1 MQTTQNDILSFD
13 ASIKGGVKKQS
24 KNAQKGGKED
34 GEFLSMVLDAA
45 AKKGENLSEKD
56 LKEMAKAVNLS
67 AQTAQNQQAKA
78 PVQSTDVKE
87 ILGEEAA
94 ENLFENA
101 TFMQLLQILEMLSGG
116 EKISKF
122 PNFEN
127 RLAKALSNE
136 ATLNELRGAKNLN
149 ELIEIANK
157 LNLGLE
163 NIEVTQVQADELGEM
178 FPSLA
183 KKDFFEP
190 VTPKKNFAFSE
201 LKNKVEEAIN
211 ANEPEPKDTLNKLL
225 AAVQEEQTKPQNK
238 SEATPTK
245 AENNTQ
251 NLAQNA
257 KILREAVKNTN
268 ESTDENEPIL
278 QDEKEQ
284 KPSPKAENEL
294 NLTAAKSEKSVLG
307 QDSKKINLQNL
318 LFPER
323 ENAEEQILTETQSDN
338 GENSEINAMVKD
350 VISNAKAQSRN
361 FQAVRE
367 TFDNFSSN
375 LKEQVAAYKSPFM
388 RFNITLNPLNL
399 GEVEITMV
407 NRGNNLHINFNSNTQ
422 TMNLFLQNQAEFK
435 NSLVNMGF
443 TELEMNFSDQNQQK
457 KEQGQKSYKG
467 SKFNAEDAEHGEPA
481 APRLELVIPRYV

>member
-24 KNAQKGGKED
+24 KSSQKGGKED

-67 AQTAQNQQAKA
+67 AQTAQNQQTKA
-78 PVQSTDVKE
+78 PIQSTDVKE

-163 NIEVTQVQADELGEM
+163 NIEVTQIQVDELGEK
-178 FPSLA
+178 FPNLA

-201 LKNKVEEAIN
+201 LKNKVEETISAS
-211 ANEPEPKDTLNKLL
+211 EPEPKDTLNKLL
-225 AAVQEEQTKPQNK
+225 QEVSKPKTQSNETTTVNEVEEVTEENISALNTKNVKEKP
-238 SEATPTK
+238 
-245 AENNTQ
+245 ENN
-251 NLAQNA
+251 NA
-257 KILREAVKNTN
+257 ADEILKADKKE
-268 ESTDENEPIL
+268 
-278 QDEKEQ
+278 EKR
-284 KPSPKAENEL
+284 
-294 NLTAAKSEKSVLG
+294 V
-307 QDSKKINLQNL
+307 NLQSL
-318 LFPER
+318 LYPER
-323 ENAEEQILTETQSDN
+323 EQDQGEQTEQNSNQNSD
-338 GENSEINAMVKD
+338 SELNAMVKD

-367 TFDNFSSN
+367 TLDNFSSN

-443 TELEMNFSDQNQQK
+443 TELEMNFSDQNQPK

-467 SKFNAEDAEHGEPA
+467 SKFSSDDAEQSEPS
-481 APRLELVIPRYV
+481 APRLELVVPRYV

>member
-34 GEFLSMVLDAA
+34 GAFLSMVLDAA

-67 AQTAQNQQAKA
+67 AQAAQNQQIKA
-78 PVQSTDVKE
+78 PIQSTDVKE

-127 RLAKALSNE
+127 RLAKALSSE
-136 ATLNELRGAKNLN
+136 TTLNELRGAKNLN

-163 NIEVTQVQADELGEM
+163 NIEVTQAQADELGEK

-225 AAVQEEQTKPQNK
+225 AAVQEEQNK
-238 SEATPTK
+238 AQPKDVGAK
-245 AENNTQ
+245 AQDTQ
-251 NLAQNA
+251 NLAQNS
-257 KILREAVKNTN
+257 KIIKEAVKN
-268 ESTDENEPIL
+268 E
-278 QDEKEQ
+278 DEKEANLKDE
-284 KPSPKAENEL
+284 KPNLKAEGEL
-294 NLTAAKSEKSVLG
+294 NLTAAKSEKSGLG

-323 ENAEEQILTETQSDN
+323 ESAEEEVLTEPQSE
-338 GENSEINAMVKD
+338 GSENSELNAMVKD
-350 VISNAKAQSRN
+350 VISNAKAQTRN

-407 NRGNNLHINFNSNTQ
+407 NRGNNLHINFSSNTQ

-467 SKFNAEDAEHGEPA
+467 SKFNADGTEQVEAA
-481 APRLELVIPRYV
+481 APRLELVVPRYV

>member
-34 GEFLSMVLDAA
+34 GVFLSMVLDAA

-67 AQTAQNQQAKA
+67 AQTAQNGQIKA
-78 PVQSTDVKE
+78 PIQSTDVKE

-127 RLAKALSNE
+127 RLAKALSSE
-136 ATLNELRGAKNLN
+136 TTLNELRGAKNLN

-163 NIEVTQVQADELGEM
+163 NIEVTQAQADELGEK

-225 AAVQEEQTKPQNK
+225 AAVQEEQNK
-238 SEATPTK
+238 AQPKDANTK
-245 AENNTQ
+245 AQDTQ
-251 NLAQNA
+251 NLAQNS
-257 KILREAVKNTN
+257 KIIKEAVKN
-268 ESTDENEPIL
+268 E
-278 QDEKEQ
+278 DEKEVNLKDE
-284 KPSPKAENEL
+284 KPNLKAESEL
-294 NLTAAKSEKSVLG
+294 NLTAVKSEKSGLG

-323 ENAEEQILTETQSDN
+323 ESVEEQVLTEPQSD
-338 GENSEINAMVKD
+338 GSENSELNAMVKD
-350 VISNAKAQSRN
+350 VISNAKAQTRN

-367 TFDNFSSN
+367 TLDNFSSN

-407 NRGNNLHINFNSNTQ
+407 NRGNNLHINFSSNTQ

-443 TELEMNFSDQNQQK
+443 TELEMTFSDQNQQK

-467 SKFNAEDAEHGEPA
+467 SKFNADGTEQVEAA
-481 APRLELVIPRYV
+481 APRLELVVPRYV

>member
-24 KNAQKGGKED
+24 KSSQKGSKED
-34 GEFLSMVLDAA
+34 GAFLSMVLDAA

-67 AQTAQNQQAKA
+67 AQTAQNQQTKV
-78 PVQSTDVKE
+78 PIQSTDVKE

-94 ENLFENA
+94 ESLFENA

-163 NIEVTQVQADELGEM
+163 NIEVTQAQADELGEK

-190 VTPKKNFAFSE
+190 VVPKKNFAFSE
-201 LKNKVEEAIN
+201 LKNKVEETIS

-225 AAVQEEQTKPQNK
+225 QEVSKPKTQSNETTTVNEVEEVTEENISALNTKNVKEKP
-238 SEATPTK
+238 
-245 AENNTQ
+245 ENN
-251 NLAQNA
+251 NA
-257 KILREAVKNTN
+257 ADEILKADKKE
-268 ESTDENEPIL
+268 
-278 QDEKEQ
+278 EKR
-284 KPSPKAENEL
+284 
-294 NLTAAKSEKSVLG
+294 V
-307 QDSKKINLQNL
+307 NLQSL
-318 LFPER
+318 LYPER
-323 ENAEEQILTETQSDN
+323 EQDQGEQTEQNSNQNSD
-338 GENSEINAMVKD
+338 SELNAMIKD

>member
-1 MQTTQNDILSFD
+1 MQMTQNDILSFD
-13 ASIKGGVKKQS
+13 ASIKGGVKKQGKS
-24 KNAQKGGKED
+24 SQKSGKED

-67 AQTAQNQQAKA
+67 AQTTQNQQTKA
-78 PVQSTDVKE
+78 PIQSADVKE

-136 ATLNELRGAKNLN
+136 NILNELRGAKNLN

-163 NIEVTQVQADELGEM
+163 NIEVTQVQADELSEK
-178 FPSLA
+178 FPNLA

-190 VTPKKNFAFSE
+190 VTPKKNLALGE
-201 LKNKVEEAIN
+201 LKNKVEETIN
-211 ANEPEPKDTLNKLL
+211 AKDQGPKDTLNKLL
-225 AAVQEEQTKPQNK
+225 AAVQEEQAKPQNK
-238 SEATPTK
+238 PETAAAK
-245 AENNTQ
+245 VENNTQ

-257 KILREAVKNTN
+257 KILSEAAKN
-268 ESTDENEPIL
+268 TDENAG
-278 QDEKEQ
+278 EKESISKDKKQ
-284 KPSPKAENEL
+284 KPSPKAESEL
-294 NLTAAKSEKSVLG
+294 NLTSAKNEKSGLNL
-307 QDSKKINLQNL
+307 DAKKINLQNL
-318 LFPER
+318 LFSER
-323 ENAEEQILTETQSDN
+323 EGAREQILTEPQSGDS
-338 GENSEINAMVKD
+338 ENSELNAMVKD
-350 VISNAKAQSRN
+350 IISNAKVQSKN
-361 FQAVRE
+361 LGAVRE

-399 GEVEITMV
+399 GEVEIMMV

-467 SKFNAEDAEHGEPA
+467 SKFSAEDAEQGELI

>member
-24 KNAQKGGKED
+24 KSSQKGGKED

-67 AQTAQNQQAKA
+67 AQTTQNQQTK
-78 PVQSTDVKE
+78 PPIQSTDVKE

-163 NIEVTQVQADELGEM
+163 NIEVTQVQADELGEK

-183 KKDFFEP
+183 KQDFFEP
-190 VTPKKNFAFSE
+190 VTPKKNFVFSE
-201 LKNKVEEAIN
+201 LKNKVEETIN

-225 AAVQEEQTKPQNK
+225 QEVSK
-238 SEATPTK
+238 SKTQSNETTTVNK
-245 AENNTQ
+245 AEEITEENISTPNTKNVKEKPENNNAADEILKADKKEEKRV
-251 NLAQNA
+251 NLH
-257 KILREAVKNTN
+257 
-268 ESTDENEPIL
+268 S
-278 QDEKEQ
+278 
-284 KPSPKAENEL
+284 
-294 NLTAAKSEKSVLG
+294 
-307 QDSKKINLQNL
+307 L
-318 LFPER
+318 LYPER
-323 ENAEEQILTETQSDN
+323 EQDQGEQTEQNSNQNSD
-338 GENSEINAMVKD
+338 SELNAMVKD
-350 VISNAKAQSRN
+350 VISNAKAQTRN

-443 TELEMNFSDQNQQK
+443 TELEMNFSDQNQPK

-467 SKFNAEDAEHGEPA
+467 SKFNADDAEQGEAA
-481 APRLELVIPRYV
+481 APRLELVVPRYV

>member
-34 GEFLSMVLDAA
+34 GAFLSMVLDAA

-67 AQTAQNQQAKA
+67 TQTAQNQQTKA
-78 PVQSTDVKE
+78 PIQSTDVKE

-127 RLAKALSNE
+127 RLAKALSSE
-136 ATLNELRGAKNLN
+136 TTLNELRGAKNLN

-163 NIEVTQVQADELGEM
+163 NIEVTQAQADELGEK

-225 AAVQEEQTKPQNK
+225 AAVQEEQNK
-238 SEATPTK
+238 AQPKDVGAK
-245 AENNTQ
+245 AQDTQ
-251 NLAQNA
+251 NLAQNS
-257 KILREAVKNTN
+257 KIIKEAVKN
-268 ESTDENEPIL
+268 E
-278 QDEKEQ
+278 DEKEANLKDE
-284 KPSPKAENEL
+284 KPNLKAEGEL
-294 NLTAAKSEKSVLG
+294 NLTAAKSEKSGLG

-323 ENAEEQILTETQSDN
+323 ESAEEEVLTEPQSE
-338 GENSEINAMVKD
+338 GSENSELNAMVKD
-350 VISNAKAQSRN
+350 VISNAKAQTRN

-407 NRGNNLHINFNSNTQ
+407 NRGNNLHINFSSNTQ

-467 SKFNAEDAEHGEPA
+467 SKFNADGTEQVEAA
-481 APRLELVIPRYV
+481 APRLELVVPRYV

>member
-67 AQTAQNQQAKA
+67 AQTAQNQQTKA
-78 PVQSTDVKE
+78 PIQSTDVKE

-127 RLAKALSNE
+127 RLAKALSSE
-136 ATLNELRGAKNLN
+136 TTLNELRGAKNLN

-163 NIEVTQVQADELGEM
+163 NIEVTQAQADELGEK
-178 FPSLA
+178 FPNLA

-190 VTPKKNFAFSE
+190 VVPKKNFAFSE

-211 ANEPEPKDTLNKLL
+211 ANEPAPKDTLNKLL
-225 AAVQEEQTKPQNK
+225 QEVSKPKTQSNETTTVNKAEEVTEENISALNTKNIKEKPENNSAADEILKADKKEEKRVNLQSLLYPDREQDQGEQTKQN
-238 SEATPTK
+238 S
-245 AENNTQ
+245 NQ
-251 NLAQNA
+251 N
-257 KILREAVKNTN
+257 
-268 ESTDENEPIL
+268 SD
-278 QDEKEQ
+278 
-284 KPSPKAENEL
+284 NEL
-294 NLTAAKSEKSVLG
+294 
-307 QDSKKINLQNL
+307 
-318 LFPER
+318 
-323 ENAEEQILTETQSDN
+323 
-338 GENSEINAMVKD
+338 NAMVKD

-407 NRGNNLHINFNSNTQ
+407 NRGNNLHINFSSNTQ

-443 TELEMNFSDQNQQK
+443 TELEMNFSDQNQPK

-467 SKFNAEDAEHGEPA
+467 SKFSSDGTEQVEAA
-481 APRLELVIPRYV
+481 APRLELVVPRYV

>member
-34 GEFLSMVLDAA
+34 GAFLSMVLDAA

-67 AQTAQNQQAKA
+67 TQTAQNGQIKA
-78 PVQSTDVKE
+78 PIQSTDVKE

-127 RLAKALSNE
+127 RLAKALSSE
-136 ATLNELRGAKNLN
+136 TTLNELRGAKNLN

-163 NIEVTQVQADELGEM
+163 NIEVTQAQADELGEK

-225 AAVQEEQTKPQNK
+225 AAVQEEQNK
-238 SEATPTK
+238 AQPKDVGAK
-245 AENNTQ
+245 AQDTQ
-251 NLAQNA
+251 NLAQNS
-257 KILREAVKNTN
+257 KIIKEAVKN
-268 ESTDENEPIL
+268 E
-278 QDEKEQ
+278 DEKEANLKDE
-284 KPSPKAENEL
+284 KPNLKAEGEL
-294 NLTAAKSEKSVLG
+294 NLTAAKSEKSGLG

-323 ENAEEQILTETQSDN
+323 ESAEEEVLTEPQSE
-338 GENSEINAMVKD
+338 GSENSELNAMVKD
-350 VISNAKAQSRN
+350 VISNAKAQTRN

-407 NRGNNLHINFNSNTQ
+407 NRGNNLHINFSSNTQ
-422 TMNLFLQNQAEFK
+422 TMNLFLQNQTEFK

-443 TELEMNFSDQNQQK
+443 TELEMNFSDQNQPK

-467 SKFNAEDAEHGEPA
+467 SKFNADDAEQGEAA
-481 APRLELVIPRYV
+481 APRLELVVPRYV

>member
-34 GEFLSMVLDAA
+34 GAFLSMVLDAA

-67 AQTAQNQQAKA
+67 AQTVQNGQIKA
-78 PVQSTDVKE
+78 PIQSTDVKE

-127 RLAKALSNE
+127 RLAKVLSSE
-136 ATLNELRGAKNLN
+136 TTLNELRGAKNLN

-163 NIEVTQVQADELGEM
+163 NIEVTQEQADGLGEK

-225 AAVQEEQTKPQNK
+225 AAVQEEQNK
-238 SEATPTK
+238 TQPKDANAK
-245 AENNTQ
+245 AQDAQ
-251 NLAQNA
+251 NLAQNS
-257 KILREAVKNTN
+257 KIIKEAVKN
-268 ESTDENEPIL
+268 E
-278 QDEKEQ
+278 DEKEANLKDE
-284 KPSPKAENEL
+284 KPNLKAESEL
-294 NLTAAKSEKSVLG
+294 NLTAAKSEKSGLS

-323 ENAEEQILTETQSDN
+323 ENAEEQILTETQSE
-338 GENSEINAMVKD
+338 GSENSELNAMVKD
-350 VISNAKAQSRN
+350 VISNAKAQTRN

-467 SKFNAEDAEHGEPA
+467 SKFNAGGAEQGEAA
-481 APRLELVIPRYV
+481 APRLELVVPRYV

>member
-24 KNAQKGGKED
+24 KSSQKGGKED
-34 GEFLSMVLDAA
+34 GAFLSMVLDAA

-67 AQTAQNQQAKA
+67 AQTAQNQQTKA
-78 PVQSTDVKE
+78 PIQSTDVKE

-127 RLAKALSNE
+127 RLAKALSSE
-136 ATLNELRGAKNLN
+136 TTLNELRGAKNLN

-163 NIEVTQVQADELGEM
+163 NIEVTQAQADELGEK
-178 FPSLA
+178 FPNLA

-201 LKNKVEEAIN
+201 LKNKVEETISAS
-211 ANEPEPKDTLNKLL
+211 EPEPKDTLNKLL
-225 AAVQEEQTKPQNK
+225 AAVQEEQNK
-238 SEATPTK
+238 ARPKDANAK
-245 AENNTQ
+245 AQDAQ
-251 NLAQNA
+251 NLAQNSKIIKEAA
-257 KILREAVKNTN
+257 KNDGEKETN
-268 ESTDENEPIL
+268 L
-278 QDEKEQ
+278 KDEK
-284 KPSPKAENEL
+284 PNLKAENEL

-323 ENAEEQILTETQSDN
+323 ENAKEQVLTETQSDN
-338 GENSEINAMVKD
+338 GENSELNAMVKD
-350 VISNAKAQSRN
+350 IISNAKAQSRN

-407 NRGNNLHINFNSNTQ
+407 NRGNNLHINFSSNTQ

-467 SKFNAEDAEHGEPA
+467 SKFNADNAEQGEAA
-481 APRLELVIPRYV
+481 APRLELVVPRYV

>member
-34 GEFLSMVLDAA
+34 GAFLSMVLDAA

-67 AQTAQNQQAKA
+67 TQTAQNGQIKA
-78 PVQSTDVKE
+78 PIQSTDVKE

-127 RLAKALSNE
+127 RLAKALSSE
-136 ATLNELRGAKNLN
+136 TTLNELRGAKNLN

-163 NIEVTQVQADELGEM
+163 NIEVTQEQADELGEK
-178 FPSLA
+178 FPNLA

-201 LKNKVEEAIN
+201 IKNKVEETISAS
-211 ANEPEPKDTLNKLL
+211 EPEPKDTLNKLL
-225 AAVQEEQTKPQNK
+225 AAVQEEQNK
-238 SEATPTK
+238 AQPKDANAK
-245 AENNTQ
+245 AQDAQ
-251 NLAQNA
+251 NLAQNS
-257 KILREAVKNTN
+257 KIIKEAVKNDGEKETN
-268 ESTDENEPIL
+268 L
-278 QDEKEQ
+278 KDEK
-284 KPSPKAENEL
+284 PNLKAESEL

-338 GENSEINAMVKD
+338 GENSELNAMVKD

-407 NRGNNLHINFNSNTQ
+407 NRGNNLHINFSSNTQ

-467 SKFNAEDAEHGEPA
+467 SKFNAGGTEQVEAA
-481 APRLELVIPRYV
+481 APRLELVVPRYV

>member
-34 GEFLSMVLDAA
+34 GAFLSMVLDAA

-67 AQTAQNQQAKA
+67 AQTVQNGQIKA
-78 PVQSTDVKE
+78 PIQSTDVKE

-127 RLAKALSNE
+127 RLAKALSSE
-136 ATLNELRGAKNLN
+136 TTLNELRGAKNLN

-163 NIEVTQVQADELGEM
+163 NIEVTQAQADELGEK
-178 FPSLA
+178 FPNLA

-190 VTPKKNFAFSE
+190 VAPKKNFAFSE
-201 LKNKVEEAIN
+201 LKNKVEETIN
-211 ANEPEPKDTLNKLL
+211 ASEPEPKDTLNKLL
-225 AAVQEEQTKPQNK
+225 AAVQEEQNK
-238 SEATPTK
+238 AQPKDANAK
-245 AENNTQ
+245 AQDAQ
-251 NLAQNA
+251 NLAQNS
-257 KILREAVKNTN
+257 KIIKEAVKN
-268 ESTDENEPIL
+268 E
-278 QDEKEQ
+278 DEKEANLKDE
-284 KPSPKAENEL
+284 KPNLKAEGEL
-294 NLTAAKSEKSVLG
+294 NLTAAKSEKSGLG

-323 ENAEEQILTETQSDN
+323 ENAEEQILTETQSE
-338 GENSEINAMVKD
+338 GSENSELNAMVKD
-350 VISNAKAQSRN
+350 VISNAKAQTRN

-467 SKFNAEDAEHGEPA
+467 SKFNAGGAEQGEAA
-481 APRLELVIPRYV
+481 APRLELVVPRYV

>member
-24 KNAQKGGKED
+24 KSSQKGGKED
-34 GEFLSMVLDAA
+34 GAFLSMVLDAA

-67 AQTAQNQQAKA
+67 TQTAQNQQTKA
-78 PVQSTDVKE
+78 PIQSTDVKE

-101 TFMQLLQILEMLSGG
+101 TFMQLLQILDMLSGG

-127 RLAKALSNE
+127 RLAKALSSE
-136 ATLNELRGAKNLN
+136 TTLNELRGAKNLN

-163 NIEVTQVQADELGEM
+163 NIEVTQAQADELGEK

-190 VTPKKNFAFSE
+190 VVPKKNFAFSE
-201 LKNKVEEAIN
+201 LKNKVEETISAS
-211 ANEPEPKDTLNKLL
+211 EPEPKDTLNKLL
-225 AAVQEEQTKPQNK
+225 AAVQEEQNK
-238 SEATPTK
+238 AQPKDANAK
-245 AENNTQ
+245 AQDAQ
-251 NLAQNA
+251 NLAQNS
-257 KILREAVKNTN
+257 KIIKEAVKNDGEKETN
-268 ESTDENEPIL
+268 L
-278 QDEKEQ
+278 KDEK
-284 KPSPKAENEL
+284 PNLKAESEL

-323 ENAEEQILTETQSDN
+323 ENNEEQILTETQSDN
-338 GENSEINAMVKD
+338 GENSELNAMVKD

-407 NRGNNLHINFNSNTQ
+407 NRGNNLHINFSSNTQ

-443 TELEMNFSDQNQQK
+443 TELEMNFSDQNQPK
-457 KEQGQKSYKG
+457 KSKG
-467 SKFNAEDAEHGEPA
+467 KRATKAPNLAPTTPSKVNR
-481 APRLELVIPRYV
+481 PRLV

>member
-34 GEFLSMVLDAA
+34 GAFLSMVLDAA

-67 AQTAQNQQAKA
+67 AQTAQNQQTKA
-78 PVQSTDVKE
+78 PIQSTDVKE

-127 RLAKALSNE
+127 RLAKALSSE
-136 ATLNELRGAKNLN
+136 TTLNELRGAKNLN

-163 NIEVTQVQADELGEM
+163 NIEVTQAQADELGEK
-178 FPSLA
+178 FPNLA

-190 VTPKKNFAFSE
+190 VAPKKNFAFSE

-211 ANEPEPKDTLNKLL
+211 ASEPEPKDTLNKLL
-225 AAVQEEQTKPQNK
+225 AVVQEEQNK
-238 SEATPTK
+238 ARPKDANAK
-245 AENNTQ
+245 AQDAQ
-251 NLAQNA
+251 NLAQNS
-257 KILREAVKNTN
+257 KIIKEAVKN
-268 ESTDENEPIL
+268 E
-278 QDEKEQ
+278 DEKEANLKEE
-284 KPSPKAENEL
+284 KPNLKAESEL
-294 NLTAAKSEKSVLG
+294 NLSAAKSEKSVLG

-323 ENAEEQILTETQSDN
+323 ESAEEQVLTEPQSE
-338 GENSEINAMVKD
+338 GSENSELNAMVKD
-350 VISNAKAQSRN
+350 VISNAKAQTRN

-407 NRGNNLHINFNSNTQ
+407 NRGNNLHINFSSNTQ

-467 SKFNAEDAEHGEPA
+467 SKFNAGGTEQVEAA
-481 APRLELVIPRYV
+481 APRLELVVPRYV

>member
-24 KNAQKGGKED
+24 KSSQKGGKED

-67 AQTAQNQQAKA
+67 AQTAQKQQTKA
-78 PVQSTDVKE
+78 PIQSTDVKE

-127 RLAKALSNE
+127 RLAKALSSE
-136 ATLNELRGAKNLN
+136 TTLNELRGAKNLN

-163 NIEVTQVQADELGEM
+163 NIEVTQEQADELGEK
-178 FPSLA
+178 FPNLA

-225 AAVQEEQTKPQNK
+225 AAVQEEQNK
-238 SEATPTK
+238 ARPKDANAK
-245 AENNTQ
+245 AQDAQ
-251 NLAQNA
+251 NLAQNS
-257 KILREAVKNTN
+257 KIIKEAVKN
-268 ESTDENEPIL
+268 E
-278 QDEKEQ
+278 DEKEANLKDE
-284 KPSPKAENEL
+284 KPNLKAESEL
-294 NLTAAKSEKSVLG
+294 NLTAAKSEKSVLS

-323 ENAEEQILTETQSDN
+323 ESAEEQVLTEPQSE
-338 GENSEINAMVKD
+338 GSENSELNAMVKD
-350 VISNAKAQSRN
+350 VISNAKAQTRN

-407 NRGNNLHINFNSNTQ
+407 NRGNNLHINFSSNTQ

-467 SKFNAEDAEHGEPA
+467 SKFNAGGTEQGEPV
-481 APRLELVIPRYV
+481 APRLELVVPRYV

>member
-24 KNAQKGGKED
+24 KSSQKGGRED
-34 GEFLSMVLDAA
+34 GAFLSMVLDAA

-56 LKEMAKAVNLS
+56 LKEIAKAVNLS
-67 AQTAQNQQAKA
+67 AQTAQNQQTKA
-78 PVQSTDVKE
+78 PIQSTDVKE

-127 RLAKALSNE
+127 RLAKALSSE
-136 ATLNELRGAKNLN
+136 TTLNELRGAKNLN

-163 NIEVTQVQADELGEM
+163 NIEVTQAQADELGEK
-178 FPSLA
+178 FPNLA

-201 LKNKVEEAIN
+201 LKNKVEETISAS
-211 ANEPEPKDTLNKLL
+211 EPEPKDTLNKLL
-225 AAVQEEQTKPQNK
+225 AAVQEEQNK
-238 SEATPTK
+238 AQPKDANAK
-245 AENNTQ
+245 AQDAQ
-251 NLAQNA
+251 NLAQNS
-257 KILREAVKNTN
+257 KIIKEAVKNDGEKETN
-268 ESTDENEPIL
+268 L
-278 QDEKEQ
+278 KDEK
-284 KPSPKAENEL
+284 PNLKAEGDL
-294 NLTAAKSEKSVLG
+294 NLTAAKSEKSGLS

-323 ENAEEQILTETQSDN
+323 ESAEEQVLTETQSDN
-338 GENSEINAMVKD
+338 SENSELNAMVKD

-443 TELEMNFSDQNQQK
+443 TELEMNFSDQNQPK

-467 SKFNAEDAEHGEPA
+467 SKFGSDDAEQSEA
-481 APRLELVIPRYV
+481 SAPSLELVVPRYV

>member
-24 KNAQKGGKED
+24 KNTQKGGKED
-34 GEFLSMVLDAA
+34 GAFLSMVLDAA

-67 AQTAQNQQAKA
+67 AQTAQNGQIKA
-78 PVQSTDVKE
+78 PIQSTDVKE

-127 RLAKALSNE
+127 RLAKALSSE
-136 ATLNELRGAKNLN
+136 TTLNELRGAKNLN

-163 NIEVTQVQADELGEM
+163 NIEVTQAQADELGEK

-225 AAVQEEQTKPQNK
+225 AAVQEEQNK
-238 SEATPTK
+238 SQPKDANAK
-245 AENNTQ
+245 AQDAQ
-251 NLAQNA
+251 NLAQNS
-257 KILREAVKNTN
+257 KIIKEAVKNEGEKEAN
-268 ESTDENEPIL
+268 L
-278 QDEKEQ
+278 KDEK
-284 KPSPKAENEL
+284 PNLKAEGEL
-294 NLTAAKSEKSVLG
+294 NLTAAKSEKSGLG

-323 ENAEEQILTETQSDN
+323 ESAEEEVLTEPQSE
-338 GENSEINAMVKD
+338 GSENSELNAMVKD

-367 TFDNFSSN
+367 TLDNFSSN

-407 NRGNNLHINFNSNTQ
+407 NRGNNLHINFSSNTQ

-467 SKFNAEDAEHGEPA
+467 SKFNAGSTEQVEAA
-481 APRLELVIPRYV
+481 APRLELVVPRYV

>member
-67 AQTAQNQQAKA
+67 AQTAQNGQIKA
-78 PVQSTDVKE
+78 PIQSTDVKE

-127 RLAKALSNE
+127 RLAKALSSE
-136 ATLNELRGAKNLN
+136 TTLNELRGAKNLN

-163 NIEVTQVQADELGEM
+163 NIEVTQEQADELGEK

-225 AAVQEEQTKPQNK
+225 AAVQEEQNK
-238 SEATPTK
+238 ARPKDVGAK
-245 AENNTQ
+245 AQDAQ
-251 NLAQNA
+251 NLAQNS
-257 KILREAVKNTN
+257 KIIKEAVKN
-268 ESTDENEPIL
+268 E
-278 QDEKEQ
+278 DEKEANLKDE
-284 KPSPKAENEL
+284 KPNLKAEGEL
-294 NLTAAKSEKSVLG
+294 NLTAAKSEKSGLG

-323 ENAEEQILTETQSDN
+323 ESAEEQVLTEPQSD
-338 GENSEINAMVKD
+338 GSENSELNAMVKD
-350 VISNAKAQSRN
+350 VISNAKAQTRN

-367 TFDNFSSN
+367 TLDNFSSN

-407 NRGNNLHINFNSNTQ
+407 NRGNNLHINFSSNTQ

-457 KEQGQKSYKG
+457 KEQGQKGYKG
-467 SKFNAEDAEHGEPA
+467 SKFNADGTEQVEAA
-481 APRLELVIPRYV
+481 APRLELVVPRYV

>member
-24 KNAQKGGKED
+24 KSSQKGGKED

-67 AQTAQNQQAKA
+67 AQTAQNQQTKT
-78 PVQSTDVKE
+78 PIQNTDVKE

-94 ENLFENA
+94 ENLFENV

-163 NIEVTQVQADELGEM
+163 NIEVTQVQAEELGEK

-190 VTPKKNFAFSE
+190 VVPKKNFAFSE
-201 LKNKVEEAIN
+201 LKNKVEETIN
-211 ANEPEPKDTLNKLL
+211 ASEPAPKDTLNKLL
-225 AAVQEEQTKPQNK
+225 QEVSKPKTQSN
-238 SEATPTK
+238 ETTTVNK
-245 AENNTQ
+245 AEEVSEENISA
-251 NLAQNA
+251 LNA
-257 KILREAVKNTN
+257 KNVKEKPENNNAADEILKADKKE
-268 ESTDENEPIL
+268 
-278 QDEKEQ
+278 EKR
-284 KPSPKAENEL
+284 
-294 NLTAAKSEKSVLG
+294 V
-307 QDSKKINLQNL
+307 NLQSL
-318 LFPER
+318 LYPER
-323 ENAEEQILTETQSDN
+323 EQDQGEQTEQNSNQNSD
-338 GENSEINAMVKD
+338 SELNAMVKD

-443 TELEMNFSDQNQQK
+443 TELEMNFSDQNQPK
-457 KEQGQKSYKG
+457 KEQGQKSYKD
-467 SKFNAEDAEHGEPA
+467 SKFSSDDAEQGEAA
-481 APRLELVIPRYV
+481 APRLELVVPRYV

>member
-34 GEFLSMVLDAA
+34 GAFLSMVLDAA

-56 LKEMAKAVNLS
+56 LKEIAKAVNLS
-67 AQTAQNQQAKA
+67 AQTVQNGQIKA
-78 PVQSTDVKE
+78 PIQSTDVKE

-94 ENLFENA
+94 KNLFENA

-127 RLAKALSNE
+127 RLAKALSSE
-136 ATLNELRGAKNLN
+136 TTLNELRGAKNLN

-201 LKNKVEEAIN
+201 LKNKVEETIN
-211 ANEPEPKDTLNKLL
+211 ANEPAPKETLNKLL

-238 SEATPTK
+238 PEATPTK

-257 KILREAVKNTN
+257 KILRDAVKNIN
-268 ESTDENEPIL
+268 ESTDESEPIS

-284 KPSPKAENEL
+284 KPNLKAESEL
-294 NLTAAKSEKSVLG
+294 NLTAAKSEKSGLG

-323 ENAEEQILTETQSDN
+323 ESAEEQVLTEPQSE
-338 GENSEINAMVKD
+338 GSENSELNAMVKD

-443 TELEMNFSDQNQQK
+443 TELEMNFSDQNQPK

-467 SKFNAEDAEHGEPA
+467 SKFSSDDADQGEPVV
-481 APRLELVIPRYV
+481 PRLELVVPRYV

>member
-56 LKEMAKAVNLS
+56 LKEIAKAVNLS
-67 AQTAQNQQAKA
+67 AQTVQNGQIKA
-78 PVQSTDVKE
+78 PIQSTDVKE

-94 ENLFENA
+94 KNLFENA

-127 RLAKALSNE
+127 RLAKALSSE
-136 ATLNELRGAKNLN
+136 TTLNELRGAKNLN

-163 NIEVTQVQADELGEM
+163 NIEVTQEQADELGEK

-183 KKDFFEP
+183 KKDFFES
-190 VTPKKNFAFSE
+190 VAPKKNFAFSE
-201 LKNKVEEAIN
+201 LKNKVEEAIS

-225 AAVQEEQTKPQNK
+225 AAVQEEQNK
-238 SEATPTK
+238 ARPKDANAK
-245 AENNTQ
+245 AQDTQ
-251 NLAQNA
+251 NLAQNS
-257 KILREAVKNTN
+257 KIIKEAVKN
-268 ESTDENEPIL
+268 E
-278 QDEKEQ
+278 DEKEANLKDE
-284 KPSPKAENEL
+284 KPNLKAESEL
-294 NLTAAKSEKSVLG
+294 NLTAAKSEKSGFG

-323 ENAEEQILTETQSDN
+323 ESAEEQVLTEPQSE
-338 GENSEINAMVKD
+338 GSENSELNAMVKD
-350 VISNAKAQSRN
+350 VISNAKAQTRN

-407 NRGNNLHINFNSNTQ
+407 NRGNNLHINFSSNTQ

-467 SKFNAEDAEHGEPA
+467 SKFNAGGTEQGEPV
-481 APRLELVIPRYV
+481 APRLELVVPRYV

>member
-24 KNAQKGGKED
+24 KSSQKGGKED

-67 AQTAQNQQAKA
+67 AQTAQNQQTKA
-78 PVQSTDVKE
+78 PIQSTDVKE

-136 ATLNELRGAKNLN
+136 TTLNELRGAKNLN

-163 NIEVTQVQADELGEM
+163 NIEVTQAQADELGEK

-190 VTPKKNFAFSE
+190 ITPKKNFAFSE
-201 LKNKVEEAIN
+201 LKNKVEETIS

-225 AAVQEEQTKPQNK
+225 QEVSKPKTQNSETVAVN
-238 SEATPTK
+238 K
-245 AENNTQ
+245 AEEVTEENISALNTKNVKEKPENN
-251 NLAQNA
+251 NA
-257 KILREAVKNTN
+257 ADEILK
-268 ESTDENEPIL
+268 TDKKE
-278 QDEKEQ
+278 EKR
-284 KPSPKAENEL
+284 
-294 NLTAAKSEKSVLG
+294 V
-307 QDSKKINLQNL
+307 NLQSL
-318 LFPER
+318 LYPER
-323 ENAEEQILTETQSDN
+323 EQDQGEQTEQNSNQNSD
-338 GENSEINAMVKD
+338 SELNAMVKD
-350 VISNAKAQSRN
+350 VISNAKAQTRN

-443 TELEMNFSDQNQQK
+443 TELEMNFSDQNQPK

-467 SKFNAEDAEHGEPA
+467 SKFSSDDTEQGEPT
-481 APRLELVIPRYV
+481 APRLELVVPRYV

>member
-1 MQTTQNDILSFD
+1 MQMTQNDILSFD
-13 ASIKGGVKKQS
+13 ASIKGGVKKQGKS
-24 KNAQKGGKED
+24 SQKSGKED

-67 AQTAQNQQAKA
+67 AQTAQNQQTKA
-78 PVQSTDVKE
+78 PIQSTDVKE

-136 ATLNELRGAKNLN
+136 TILNELRGAKNLN

-163 NIEVTQVQADELGEM
+163 NIEVTQVQADELSEK
-178 FPSLA
+178 FPNLA

-190 VTPKKNFAFSE
+190 VTPKKNLALGE
-201 LKNKVEEAIN
+201 LKNKVEDTIN
-211 ANEPEPKDTLNKLL
+211 AKDQDPKDTLNKLL
-225 AAVQEEQTKPQNK
+225 AAVQEEQAKPQNK
-238 SEATPTK
+238 PETAAAK
-245 AENNTQ
+245 VENNTQ

-257 KILREAVKNTN
+257 KILSEAAKN
-268 ESTDENEPIL
+268 TDENAG
-278 QDEKEQ
+278 EKESISKDKKQ
-284 KPSPKAENEL
+284 KPSPKAESEL
-294 NLTAAKSEKSVLG
+294 NLTSAKNEKSGLNL
-307 QDSKKINLQNL
+307 DAKKINLQNL
-318 LFPER
+318 LFSER
-323 ENAEEQILTETQSDN
+323 EGAREQILTEPQS
-338 GENSEINAMVKD
+338 GQSEDSELNAMVKD
-350 VISNAKAQSRN
+350 VILNAKAQSKN
-361 FQAVRE
+361 LGAVRE

-399 GEVEITMV
+399 GEVEIMMV

-467 SKFNAEDAEHGEPA
+467 SKFSAEDAEQGELI

>member
-1 MQTTQNDILSFD
+1 MQMTQNDILSFD
-13 ASIKGGVKKQS
+13 ASIKGGVKKQGKS
-24 KNAQKGGKED
+24 SQKSGKED

-67 AQTAQNQQAKA
+67 AQTTQNQQTKA
-78 PVQSTDVKE
+78 PIQSADVKE

-136 ATLNELRGAKNLN
+136 TILNELRGAKNLN

-163 NIEVTQVQADELGEM
+163 NIEVTQVQADELSEK
-178 FPSLA
+178 FPNLA

-190 VTPKKNFAFSE
+190 VTPKKNLALGE
-201 LKNKVEEAIN
+201 LKNKVEETIN
-211 ANEPEPKDTLNKLL
+211 AKEQSPKDTLNKLL
-225 AAVQEEQTKPQNK
+225 AAVQEEQAKPQNK
-238 SEATPTK
+238 PETAAAK
-245 AENNTQ
+245 VENNTQ

-257 KILREAVKNTN
+257 KILSEAAKN
-268 ESTDENEPIL
+268 TDENAG
-278 QDEKEQ
+278 EKESISKDKKQ
-284 KPSPKAENEL
+284 KPSPKAESEL
-294 NLTAAKSEKSVLG
+294 NLTSAKNEKSGLNL
-307 QDSKKINLQNL
+307 DAKKINLQNL
-318 LFPER
+318 LFSER
-323 ENAEEQILTETQSDN
+323 EGAREQILTEPQSGDS
-338 GENSEINAMVKD
+338 ENSELNAMVKD
-350 VISNAKAQSRN
+350 VILNAKAQSKN
-361 FQAVRE
+361 LGAVRE

-399 GEVEITMV
+399 GEVEIMMV

-467 SKFNAEDAEHGEPA
+467 TKFSAEDAEQGELI
-481 APRLELVIPRYV
+481 APRLELVVPRYV

>member
-24 KNAQKGGKED
+24 KSSQKGGKED

-67 AQTAQNQQAKA
+67 AQTAQNQQTKA
-78 PVQSTDVKE
+78 PIQSTDVKE

-101 TFMQLLQILEMLSGG
+101 TFMQLLQILEILSGG

-127 RLAKALSNE
+127 RLAKALSSE
-136 ATLNELRGAKNLN
+136 TTLNELRGAKNLN

-163 NIEVTQVQADELGEM
+163 NIEVTQEQADELGEK

-190 VTPKKNFAFSE
+190 VAPKKNFAFSE
-201 LKNKVEEAIN
+201 LKNKVEETIN
-211 ANEPEPKDTLNKLL
+211 ANEPEPINKLL
-225 AAVQEEQTKPQNK
+225 AAVQEEQKKTQPKDAN
-238 SEATPTK
+238 AK
-245 AENNTQ
+245 AQDAQ
-251 NLAQNA
+251 NLAQNS
-257 KILREAVKNTN
+257 KIIKEAVKN
-268 ESTDENEPIL
+268 E
-278 QDEKEQ
+278 DEKEANLKEE
-284 KPSPKAENEL
+284 KPNLKAESEL
-294 NLTAAKSEKSVLG
+294 NLSAAKSEKSGLG

-338 GENSEINAMVKD
+338 GENNELNAMVKD
-350 VISNAKAQSRN
+350 VISNAKAQTRN

-407 NRGNNLHINFNSNTQ
+407 NRGNNLHINFSSNTQ

-457 KEQGQKSYKG
+457 KEQGQKNYKG
-467 SKFNAEDAEHGEPA
+467 SKFNAGGTEQVEAA
-481 APRLELVIPRYV
+481 APRLELVVPRYV

>member
-34 GEFLSMVLDAA
+34 GAFLSMVLDAA

-67 AQTAQNQQAKA
+67 AQTAQNGQIKA
-78 PVQSTDVKE
+78 PIQSTDVKE

-127 RLAKALSNE
+127 RLAKALSSE
-136 ATLNELRGAKNLN
+136 TTLNELRGAKNLN

-163 NIEVTQVQADELGEM
+163 NIEVTQEQADELGEK

-190 VTPKKNFAFSE
+190 VTLKKNFAFSE

-225 AAVQEEQTKPQNK
+225 AAVQEEQNK
-238 SEATPTK
+238 ARPKDANTK
-245 AENNTQ
+245 AQDTQ
-251 NLAQNA
+251 NLAQNS
-257 KILREAVKNTN
+257 KIIKEAVKN
-268 ESTDENEPIL
+268 E
-278 QDEKEQ
+278 DEKEANLKDE
-284 KPSPKAENEL
+284 KPNLKAEGEL
-294 NLTAAKSEKSVLG
+294 NLTAAKSEKSGLG

-323 ENAEEQILTETQSDN
+323 ESAEEQVLTEPQSD
-338 GENSEINAMVKD
+338 GSKNSELNAMVKD
-350 VISNAKAQSRN
+350 VISNAKAQTRN

-367 TFDNFSSN
+367 TLDNFSSN

-407 NRGNNLHINFNSNTQ
+407 NRGNNLHINFSSNTQ

-467 SKFNAEDAEHGEPA
+467 SKFNADGADQVEAA
-481 APRLELVIPRYV
+481 APRLELVVPRYV

>member
-34 GEFLSMVLDAA
+34 GAFLSMVLDAA

-67 AQTAQNQQAKA
+67 AQTVQNGQIKA
-78 PVQSTDVKE
+78 PIQSTDVKE

-127 RLAKALSNE
+127 RLAKALSSE
-136 ATLNELRGAKNLN
+136 TTLNELRGAKNLN

-163 NIEVTQVQADELGEM
+163 NIEVTQEQADELGEK

-201 LKNKVEEAIN
+201 LKNKVEETIN
-211 ANEPEPKDTLNKLL
+211 ASEPEPKDTLNKLL
-225 AAVQEEQTKPQNK
+225 AAVQEEQNK
-238 SEATPTK
+238 AQPKDANAK
-245 AENNTQ
+245 AQDVQ
-251 NLAQNA
+251 NLAQNS
-257 KILREAVKNTN
+257 KIIKEAVKN
-268 ESTDENEPIL
+268 E
-278 QDEKEQ
+278 DEKEANLKDE
-284 KPSPKAENEL
+284 KPNLKAESEL
-294 NLTAAKSEKSVLG
+294 NLTAAKSEKSGLG

-323 ENAEEQILTETQSDN
+323 ESAEEQVLTEPQSE
-338 GENSEINAMVKD
+338 GSENSELNAMAKD
-350 VISNAKAQSRN
+350 VISNAKAQTRN

-407 NRGNNLHINFNSNTQ
+407 NRGNNLHINFSSNTQ

-467 SKFNAEDAEHGEPA
+467 SKFNAGGTEQVEAA
-481 APRLELVIPRYV
+481 APRLELVVPRYV

>member
-67 AQTAQNQQAKA
+67 AQTAQSGQTKA
-78 PVQSTDVKE
+78 PIQSTDVKE

-127 RLAKALSNE
+127 RLAKALSSE
-136 ATLNELRGAKNLN
+136 TTLNELRGAKNLN

-163 NIEVTQVQADELGEM
+163 NIEVTQAQADELGEK

-225 AAVQEEQTKPQNK
+225 AAVQEEQNK
-238 SEATPTK
+238 ARPKDIGAK
-245 AENNTQ
+245 AQDTQ
-251 NLAQNA
+251 NLAQNS
-257 KILREAVKNTN
+257 KIIKEAVKN
-268 ESTDENEPIL
+268 E
-278 QDEKEQ
+278 DEKEANLKDE
-284 KPSPKAENEL
+284 KPNLKAESEL
-294 NLTAAKSEKSVLG
+294 NLTAAKSEKSGLG

-323 ENAEEQILTETQSDN
+323 ESAEEEVLTEPQSD
-338 GENSEINAMVKD
+338 GSENSELNAMVKD
-350 VISNAKAQSRN
+350 VISNAKAQTRN

-407 NRGNNLHINFNSNTQ
+407 NRGNNLHINFSSNTQ

-457 KEQGQKSYKG
+457 KEQGQKSYKNN
-467 SKFNAEDAEHGEPA
+467 SKFDLDDDITMPA
-481 APRLELVIPRYV
+481 PSLELVIPRYV

>member
-34 GEFLSMVLDAA
+34 GVFLSMVLDAA

-67 AQTAQNQQAKA
+67 AQTAQNGQIKA
-78 PVQSTDVKE
+78 PIQSTDVKE

-127 RLAKALSNE
+127 RLAKALSSE
-136 ATLNELRGAKNLN
+136 TTLNELRGAKNLN

-163 NIEVTQVQADELGEM
+163 NIEVTQAQADELGEK
-178 FPSLA
+178 FPNLA

-225 AAVQEEQTKPQNK
+225 AAVQEEQNK
-238 SEATPTK
+238 TQPKDANAK
-245 AENNTQ
+245 AQDAQ
-251 NLAQNA
+251 NLAQNS
-257 KILREAVKNTN
+257 KIIKEAVKN
-268 ESTDENEPIL
+268 E
-278 QDEKEQ
+278 DEKEVNLKDE
-284 KPSPKAENEL
+284 KPNLKAESEL
-294 NLTAAKSEKSVLG
+294 NLTAVKSEKSGLG

-323 ENAEEQILTETQSDN
+323 ESAEEEVLTEPQSE
-338 GENSEINAMVKD
+338 GSENSELNAMVKD
-350 VISNAKAQSRN
+350 VISNAKAQTRN

-367 TFDNFSSN
+367 TLDNFSSN

-407 NRGNNLHINFNSNTQ
+407 NRGNNLHINFSSNTQ

-467 SKFNAEDAEHGEPA
+467 SKFNADGTEQVEAA
-481 APRLELVIPRYV
+481 APRLELVVPRYV

>member
-34 GEFLSMVLDAA
+34 GVFLSMVLDAA

-67 AQTAQNQQAKA
+67 AQTAQNGQIKA
-78 PVQSTDVKE
+78 PIQSTDVKE

-127 RLAKALSNE
+127 RLAKALSSE
-136 ATLNELRGAKNLN
+136 TTLNELRGAKNLN
-149 ELIEIANK
+149 ELIGIANK

-163 NIEVTQVQADELGEM
+163 NIEVTQAQADELGEK

-225 AAVQEEQTKPQNK
+225 AAVQEEQNK
-238 SEATPTK
+238 AQPKDANTK
-245 AENNTQ
+245 AQDTQ
-251 NLAQNA
+251 NLAQNS
-257 KILREAVKNTN
+257 KIIKEAVKN
-268 ESTDENEPIL
+268 E
-278 QDEKEQ
+278 DEKEVNLKDE
-284 KPSPKAENEL
+284 KPNLKAESEL
-294 NLTAAKSEKSVLG
+294 NLTAVKSEKSGLG

-323 ENAEEQILTETQSDN
+323 ESVEEQVLTEPQSD
-338 GENSEINAMVKD
+338 GSENSELNAMVKD
-350 VISNAKAQSRN
+350 VISNAKAQTRN

-407 NRGNNLHINFNSNTQ
+407 NRGNNLHINFSSNTQ

-467 SKFNAEDAEHGEPA
+467 SKFNADGTEQVEAA
-481 APRLELVIPRYV
+481 APRLELVVPRYV

>member
-34 GEFLSMVLDAA
+34 GAFLSMVLDAA

-67 AQTAQNQQAKA
+67 AQTTQNQQTK
-78 PVQSTDVKE
+78 PPIQSTDVKE

-127 RLAKALSNE
+127 RLAKALSSE
-136 ATLNELRGAKNLN
+136 TTLNELRGAKNLN

-163 NIEVTQVQADELGEM
+163 NIEVTQAQADELGEK
-178 FPSLA
+178 FPNLA

-190 VTPKKNFAFSE
+190 VAPKKNFAFSE

-225 AAVQEEQTKPQNK
+225 AAVQEEQNK
-238 SEATPTK
+238 TQPKDANAK
-245 AENNTQ
+245 AQDAQ
-251 NLAQNA
+251 NLAQNS
-257 KILREAVKNTN
+257 KIIKEAVKN
-268 ESTDENEPIL
+268 E
-278 QDEKEQ
+278 DEKEANLKDE
-284 KPSPKAENEL
+284 KPNFKAESEL
-294 NLTAAKSEKSVLG
+294 NLSAAKSEKLGLG

-323 ENAEEQILTETQSDN
+323 ESAEEQVLTEPQSE
-338 GENSEINAMVKD
+338 GSENSELNAMVKD
-350 VISNAKAQSRN
+350 VISNAKAQTRN

-407 NRGNNLHINFNSNTQ
+407 NRGNNLHINFSSNTQ

-467 SKFNAEDAEHGEPA
+467 SKFNAGGTEQVEAA
-481 APRLELVIPRYV
+481 APRLELVVPRYV

>member
-1 MQTTQNDILSFD
+1 MQMTQNDILSFD
-13 ASIKGGVKKQS
+13 ASIKGGVKKQGKS
-24 KNAQKGGKED
+24 SQKSGKED

-67 AQTAQNQQAKA
+67 AQTTQNQQTKA
-78 PVQSTDVKE
+78 PIQSTDVKE

-101 TFMQLLQILEMLSGG
+101 TFMLLLQILEMLSGG

-136 ATLNELRGAKNLN
+136 TILNELRGAKNLN
-149 ELIEIANK
+149 ELIEIANR

-163 NIEVTQVQADELGEM
+163 NIEVTQVQADELSEK
-178 FPSLA
+178 FPNLA

-190 VTPKKNFAFSE
+190 VTLKKNLALGE
-201 LKNKVEEAIN
+201 LKNKVEETIN
-211 ANEPEPKDTLNKLL
+211 AKDQSPKDTLNKLL
-225 AAVQEEQTKPQNK
+225 AAVQEEQAKPQNK
-238 SEATPTK
+238 PETAAAK
-245 AENNTQ
+245 VENNTQ

-257 KILREAVKNTN
+257 KILSEAAKN
-268 ESTDENEPIL
+268 TDENAG
-278 QDEKEQ
+278 EKESISKDKKQ
-284 KPSPKAENEL
+284 KPSLKAESEL
-294 NLTAAKSEKSVLG
+294 NLTSVKNEKSGLNL
-307 QDSKKINLQNL
+307 DAKKINLQNL
-318 LFPER
+318 LFSER
-323 ENAEEQILTETQSDN
+323 EGAREQVLTEPQS
-338 GENSEINAMVKD
+338 GQSEDSELNAMVKD
-350 VISNAKAQSRN
+350 IILNAKAQSKN
-361 FQAVRE
+361 LGAVRE

-399 GEVEITMV
+399 GEVEIMMV

-467 SKFNAEDAEHGEPA
+467 SKFSTEDAEQGELI
-481 APRLELVIPRYV
+481 APRLELVVPRYV

>member
-67 AQTAQNQQAKA
+67 TQTAQNQQTKA
-78 PVQSTDVKE
+78 PIQSTDVKE

-211 ANEPEPKDTLNKLL
+211 ANEPAPKDTLNKLL
-225 AAVQEEQTKPQNK
+225 QEVSKPKTQNSETVAVN
-238 SEATPTK
+238 K
-245 AENNTQ
+245 AEEVSEENISALNTK
-251 NLAQNA
+251 NA
-257 KILREAVKNTN
+257 KEKPENNNSADEILKADKKE
-268 ESTDENEPIL
+268 
-278 QDEKEQ
+278 EKR
-284 KPSPKAENEL
+284 
-294 NLTAAKSEKSVLG
+294 V
-307 QDSKKINLQNL
+307 NLQSL
-318 LFPER
+318 LYPER
-323 ENAEEQILTETQSDN
+323 EQDQGEQTEQNSNQNSD
-338 GENSEINAMVKD
+338 SELNAMVKD

-361 FQAVRE
+361 YQAVRE

-443 TELEMNFSDQNQQK
+443 TELEMNFSDQNQPK

-467 SKFNAEDAEHGEPA
+467 SKFSSDDAEQGEPT
-481 APRLELVIPRYV
+481 APRLELIVPRYV

>member
-67 AQTAQNQQAKA
+67 AQTAQNGQIKA
-78 PVQSTDVKE
+78 PIQSTDVKE

-127 RLAKALSNE
+127 RLAKALSSE
-136 ATLNELRGAKNLN
+136 TTLNELRGAKDLN

-163 NIEVTQVQADELGEM
+163 NIEVTQAQADELGEK

-201 LKNKVEEAIN
+201 LKNKVEETISAS
-211 ANEPEPKDTLNKLL
+211 EPEPKDTLNKLL
-225 AAVQEEQTKPQNK
+225 AAVQEEQNK
-238 SEATPTK
+238 VQPKDANTK
-245 AENNTQ
+245 AQDAQ
-251 NLAQNA
+251 NLAQNS
-257 KILREAVKNTN
+257 KIIKEAVKNDGEKETN
-268 ESTDENEPIL
+268 L
-278 QDEKEQ
+278 KDEK
-284 KPSPKAENEL
+284 PNIKAESEL
-294 NLTAAKSEKSVLG
+294 NLTAAKSEKSGLG

-323 ENAEEQILTETQSDN
+323 ESAEEQILTETQSDN
-338 GENSEINAMVKD
+338 GENSELNAMVKD

-443 TELEMNFSDQNQQK
+443 TELEMNFSDQNQPK
-457 KEQGQKSYKG
+457 KEQGQKSYKS
-467 SKFNAEDAEHGEPA
+467 SKFGSDDAEQSEPS
-481 APRLELVIPRYV
+481 APRLELVVPLYV

>member
-24 KNAQKGGKED
+24 KSSQKGGKED

-67 AQTAQNQQAKA
+67 AQTAQNQQTKA
-78 PVQSTDVKE
+78 PIQSTDVKE

-163 NIEVTQVQADELGEM
+163 NIEVTQVQADELGEK

-190 VTPKKNFAFSE
+190 VIPKKNFAFSE
-201 LKNKVEEAIN
+201 LKNKVEETIN
-211 ANEPEPKDTLNKLL
+211 ANEPAPKDTLNKLL
-225 AAVQEEQTKPQNK
+225 QEVSKPKTQNSETVAVN
-238 SEATPTK
+238 K
-245 AENNTQ
+245 AEEVSEENISSLNTKNIKEKPENN
-251 NLAQNA
+251 NA
-257 KILREAVKNTN
+257 ADEILKADKKE
-268 ESTDENEPIL
+268 
-278 QDEKEQ
+278 EKR
-284 KPSPKAENEL
+284 
-294 NLTAAKSEKSVLG
+294 V
-307 QDSKKINLQNL
+307 NLQSL
-318 LFPER
+318 LYPER
-323 ENAEEQILTETQSDN
+323 EQDQGEQTEQNSNQNSD
-338 GENSEINAMVKD
+338 SELNAMVKD

-407 NRGNNLHINFNSNTQ
+407 NRGNNLHINFSSNTQ

-435 NSLVNMGF
+435 NSLINMGF
-443 TELEMNFSDQNQQK
+443 TELEMNFSDQNQPK

-467 SKFNAEDAEHGEPA
+467 SKFSSDDADQGEA
-481 APRLELVIPRYV
+481 SAPRLELVVPRYV